1 MFEQNS
7 EDSFAH
13 CERRRIMAYLANLKT
28 STPPFVLP
36 HHLQNQILIQML
48 FLNPLTDFWKRIY
61 HPIEIATK
69 SLSEE
74 RWEICEFVFLITH
87 QGPDPEKS
95 HESSF

>member
-48 FLNPLTDFWKRIY
+48 FFKPSDGLLEADISSDRDCNQISVGREAGDLWVCIFNID
-61 HPIEIATK
+61 IE
-69 SLSEE
+69 
-74 RWEICEFVFLITH
+74 F
-87 QGPDPEKS
+87 
-95 HESSF
+95 